1 MIRININILKAER
14 TKYGLTQKDMAK
26 ELGKS
31 VSSYCKRE
39 IGLVDYNVSE
49 IRIIKRILKLS
60 PSKID
65 EIFFND

>member
-1 MIRININILKAER
+1 
-14 TKYGLTQKDMAK
+14 MAK
-26 ELGKS
+26 ALGKS

-39 IGLVDYNVSE
+39 IGLVDYTISE
-49 IRIIKRILKLS
+49 VKIIKRMLKLS